1 MKNSSVARI
10 FQGGVPDFLFL
21 KKSLK
26 YNLFI
31 KFLHFFSVI
40 KFDSRGGGCPGTQG
54 PPLGYAPDEIIPK
67 IYIE

>member
-1 MKNSSVARI
+1 MKLERNEIIDTSSVARI

-26 YNLFI
+26 YNLLI

-40 KFDSRGGGCPGTQG
+40 KVDSMSNFQY
-54 PPLGYAPDEIIPK
+54 LWSK
-67 IYIE
+67 N